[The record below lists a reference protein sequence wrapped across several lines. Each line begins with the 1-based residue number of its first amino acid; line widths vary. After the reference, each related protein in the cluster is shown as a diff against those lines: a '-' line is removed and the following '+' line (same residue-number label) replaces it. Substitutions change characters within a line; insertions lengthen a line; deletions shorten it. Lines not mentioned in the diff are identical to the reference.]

1 MSLEHTG
8 FSMNRNYS
16 KLRALLLLLLFAIV
30 GCSSMSVTP
39 ELAPLNKAP
48 VLIKGPIQYDGNR
61 LYLPRTIAEG
71 DLSEYGLRFRYIT
84 SETQDRSSWD
94 VIALLNPLSVLGFP
108 TGRRNST
115 VTGTLEMLKGAEV
128 VKSYT
133 ATCLQEAHRG
143 IYYGESFSDLRRTGL
158 VAVRDNIEAQMFQDR
173 ELLEKATSK
182 VLQQ

>member
-1 MSLEHTG
+1 
-8 FSMNRNYS
+8 MNRIYG
-16 KLRALLLLLLFAIV
+16 KARALSLLLLFVVV

-39 ELAPLNKAP
+39 ELAPLDKAP
-48 VLIKGPIQYDGNR
+48 VLIKGPIEYDGNR
-61 LYLPRTIAEG
+61 LYLPRTISEG
-71 DLSEYGLRFRYIT
+71 DPSEYGLRIRYTT

-94 VIALLNPLSVLGFP
+94 IIALFNPFSVLGFP
-108 TGRRNST
+108 TGRRNSI
-115 VTGTLEMLKGAEV
+115 VTGNLEILKDTEV

-158 VAVRDNIEAQMFQDR
+158 VAVRDNIEAQMSRDR

-182 VLQQ
+182 AFLQ